1 MQDEAGE
8 ANGAVRARPCLQFPA
23 LASILLLGTL
33 SCGAPADR
41 NGGNFVSIYDNNF
54 SASVI
59 RVPENG
65 LVRWMHVGHVVHNV
79 MAVDSSWRI
88 EGGNGNDIPV
98 GAEVSA
104 RFPKA
109 GVYNY
114 YCSYHGTRDGKG
126 MAGVVVVGNVSYH
139 PGPRGGALTPVAVA
153 SGVTRHVPK
162 DYPTIQAAVD
172 AANPG
177 DLVLIAA
184 GVYKEEVT
192 VTTPSV
198 VLRGESRNGTI
209 VDGEFVRGNGI
220 AIYADAV
227 AVENMTAR
235 NAVLNGFYWTGV
247 TGFRGSWLTAYNNGD
262 YGIYAFGATDG
273 VFEDSYASGS
283 PDSGFYIGECYPC
296 RIVVRRVIAEHNA
309 LGYSG
314 TNSGGQMYV
323 VSSIWRNN
331 RVGIVPSSLDIELVP
346 PQREAVFAANLIVN
360 NANRNAPAAPLP
372 SIAFGSG
379 ILAVGSVADTF
390 ERNVIADHPLDGI
403 AVIPMLDRNF
413 WRATDNVV
421 RHNRIFRSGR
431 ADLHLGGPNSW
442 GNCFAGNEFATS
454 APAGLEHTQGCG
466 GVRLPMGFDPIALGG
481 TLFVRAPIEM
491 PATHPS
497 YRTQPVPPTQ
507 PEMPG
512 GVSAPV
518 MPAMNVFDGLQ
529 FDVSKAELPAE
540 AEQYLAA
547 APPEVA
553 GPGLTAI
560 VLGRWSY
567 FILLVTLL
575 YWLYIVAGAVRG
587 RVVRSDGSAGIRRR
601 SLLGWIGV
609 ILLPLLIYT
618 VAVVLGALAYGHR

>member
-1 MQDEAGE
+1 MT
-8 ANGAVRARPCLQFPA
+8 VRRFLP
-23 LASILLLGTL
+23 LLLAL
-33 SCGAPADR
+33 LASCGAPADR
-41 NGGNFVSIYDNNF
+41 SGGNFVSIYDNSF

-59 RVPENG
+59 RIPENG

-79 MAVDSSWRI
+79 MAADSSWHI
-88 EGGNGNDIPV
+88 EGANGNDIPV

-104 RFPKA
+104 RFPRA
-109 GVYNY
+109 GVYQY

-126 MAGVVVVGNVSYH
+126 MAGVVVVGDVSYH

-153 SGVTRHVPK
+153 SGITRHVPK

-177 DLVLIAA
+177 DLILIAP

-192 VTTPSV
+192 VTTPSIV
-198 VLRGESRNGTI
+198 IRGESRNATI

-220 AIYADAV
+220 AVYADAV

-262 YGIYAFGATDG
+262 YGVYAFGATDG
-273 VFEDSYASGS
+273 LFEDSYASGS

-296 RIVVRRVIAEHNA
+296 RIVVRRVVAEHNA

-390 ERNVIADHPLDGI
+390 ERNVVADHPLDGI
-403 AVIPMLDRNF
+403 AVIPMMDRNF
-413 WRATDNVV
+413 WRATNNVV
-421 RHNRIFRSGR
+421 RNNRVFRSGR
-431 ADLHLGGPNSW
+431 ADLHLGGPGSW
-442 GNCFAGNEFATS
+442 GNCFTGNEFSTS
-454 APAGLEHTQGCG
+454 APAGLEMTQGCG
-466 GVRLPMGFDPIALGG
+466 GFRLPMGFDPIALGG

-497 YRTQPVPPTQ
+497 YQTQPVPPAQT
-507 PEMPG
+507 EMPG
-512 GVSAPV
+512 GIAAPV
-518 MPAMNVFDGLQ
+518 IPAMHVFDGLH
-529 FDVSKAELPAE
+529 FDVTKAELPAE
-540 AEQYLAA
+540 AADYLAA
-547 APPEVA
+547 APPEMM
-553 GPGLTAI
+553 GPGIVAV

-567 FILLVTLL
+567 FILFLTVIFWVTVIYRQLHSRGPRMAGQPQ
-575 YWLYIVAGAVRG
+575 VAARRG
-587 RVVRSDGSAGIRRR
+587 V
-601 SLLGWIGV
+601 LGWLAV
-609 ILLPLLIYT
+609 ILLPLLLYAG
-618 VAVVLGALAYGHR
+618 AVVLGAITYGHR